1 MFVKKRNI
9 MYKVNGTFCDAY
21 MSLTIGQEKEAR
33 PEIITALGLQPQSRT
48 AFLDYLKGRT
58 NIKINQAESLRLV
71 FLKYGIEWTY
81 RPHPGAYAANYR
93 QTQASEI

>member
-1 MFVKKRNI
+1 

-33 PEIITALGLQPQSRT
+33 TELYTALGLQPQSRT

-71 FLKYGIEWTY
+71 FRKYGIEWAY
-81 RPHPGAYAANYR
+81 RPNPAAVVSSLPR
-93 QTQASEI
+93 KTAPTSL